1 MDKFKIYTDGSCDNI
16 QYPNYGGWA
25 YLILEN
31 DEIIEQRSGWD
42 IHTTN
47 NRMEMTA
54 ILESLIEL
62 PYGSEVEIITDS
74 QYCIGAFSKKHRNV
88 YANADLISQYSEL
101 IEKNNLDVTFT
112 WVRGHN
118 GDKYNEIVDKMAN
131 DEYEKASGKEI
142 TDFNRIKT
150 DKEYKKEVFKNSKT
164 NERNKM
170 IAEVLMSIV
179 NDTNPKGADY
189 IQSKVDEIN
198 LIFKMIK

>member
-54 ILESLIEL
+54 ILESLLEL
-62 PYGSEVEIITDS
+62 PCGSEVEIITDS
-74 QYCIGAFSKKHRNV
+74 KYCIGAFSIAYKAK
-88 YANADLISQYSEL
+88 ANTDLIEQFTKIVEQ
-101 IEKNNLDVTFT
+101 NDLDVKFT

-118 GDKYNEIVDKMAN
+118 GDKYNKMVDKMAN

-164 NERNKM
+164 NERNKR

-189 IQSKVDEIN
+189 IQSKVNEIN

>member
-47 NRMEMTA
+47 NRMEMIA
-54 ILESLIEL
+54 ILESLLEL

-74 QYCIGAFSKKHRNV
+74 QYCIGAFSGAYKAK
-88 YANADLISQYSEL
+88 ANTDLIEQFA
-101 IEKNNLDVTFT
+101 KNVEQKNLDVTFT

-118 GDKYNEIVDKMAN
+118 GDKYNEKLIKWLTMNMRKSAVRKLRISTELKPTRNTKKKCSKIARLMN
-131 DEYEKASGKEI
+131 EI
-142 TDFNRIKT
+142 K
-150 DKEYKKEVFKNSKT
+150 
-164 NERNKM
+164 
-170 IAEVLMSIV
+170 
-179 NDTNPKGADY
+179 
-189 IQSKVDEIN
+189 
-198 LIFKMIK
+198 

>member
-47 NRMEMTA
+47 NRMEMIA
-54 ILESLIEL
+54 ILESLLEL

-74 QYCIGAFSKKHRNV
+74 QYCIGAFSGAYKAK
-88 YANADLISQYSEL
+88 ANTDLIEQFA
-101 IEKNNLDVTFT
+101 KNVEQKNLDVAFS

-164 NERNKM
+164 SERNKM

-189 IQSKVDEIN
+189 IQSKVNEIN